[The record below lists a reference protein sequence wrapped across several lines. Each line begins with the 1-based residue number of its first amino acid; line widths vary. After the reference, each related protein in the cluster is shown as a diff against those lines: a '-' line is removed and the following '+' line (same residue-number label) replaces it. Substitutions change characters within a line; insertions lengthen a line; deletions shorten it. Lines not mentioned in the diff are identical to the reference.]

1 MGNED
6 NRLGKLFELHDEHTK
21 QLTDLTVGAKVM
33 ESKVEAMQKQFH
45 VMNMDNTAQHAK
57 IEAGLKEVSDKV
69 TTLSNYEIARQGAQ
83 KITRWVAPIMISVIS
98 ISVAIAAVV
107 LAS

>member
-1 MGNED
+1 MSDDRVN
-6 NRLGKLFELHDEHTK
+6 KLFGLHDEHTK

-33 ESKVEAMQKQFH
+33 ESKVEAIQKQLH
-45 VMNMDNTAQHAK
+45 VMNTDNTAQHAK
-57 IEAGLKEVSDKV
+57 IDAGL

-107 LAS
+107 FAS